1 MPQQDSSRSQA
12 HLLILQEELK
22 ILREK
27 NQQLQQQLETSQQR
41 HREIEQRLA
50 LHPISGLPT
59 HYMMEA
65 QIQELL
71 SAAEKDSF
79 HSYAFVLIQLGPA
92 YDMVKR
98 TMKSSVAEWVLYQ
111 LSQRLN
117 LLLATDDHIFHTRE
131 NEFLILRRYDED
143 SVLTSFLTLI
153 QHQVSEPHIFSGF
166 NLTLESWI
174 GVSLYPQHGVDR
186 SALLHG
192 ADIALGHCQELKA
205 PFIIFDVSLEKRV
218 LEKMELQNAIIKA
231 IEAPALKAI
240 GHQFELYFQP
250 KLTVQRQGQVWSVK
264 GIQAEVL
271 LRWNH
276 PTKGQI
282 QPSQF
287 IPIAEETGLIMPIG
301 KWSLYQVVQQLKD
314 WDETAFREVH
324 LAFNVSARQFR
335 SHDLVEIFQKAI
347 RKHKAVVEKLTL
359 EVTETS
365 LFEDPLE
372 AEQILKAFK
381 NFGLKISVDD
391 FGTGFSSLSH
401 LHKFTLD
408 EIKIDQSFVRGL
420 PENPQD
426 LAIVRSLISIAKE
439 LNLHIVAEGVETL
452 SQLEELADLGCQT
465 VQGFLISRPLPRAAF
480 ESFVHKLQKN
490 GHCLELTSP
499 L

>member
-1 MPQQDSSRSQA
+1 MPQHDSSRSEA
-12 HLLILQEELK
+12 RLLILQEELK

-27 NQQLQQQLETSQQR
+27 NNQLQQQLENSQQR

-59 HYMMEA
+59 HYMMES
-65 QIQELL
+65 QIQEIL
-71 SAAEKDSF
+71 SDAEKASF
-79 HSYAFVLIQLGPA
+79 QGYAFILIQLGPA

-117 LLLATDDHIFHTRE
+117 LLLSSNDYIFHTRE
-131 NEFLILRRYDED
+131 NEFLLLRHYEEE
-143 SVLTSFLTLI
+143 SVLTSFLNLI

-205 PFIIFDVSLEKRV
+205 PFVLFDVSLEKRV

-250 KLTVQRQGQVWSVK
+250 KLTVQRQGSSWTVK

-276 PTKGQI
+276 PSKGQI

-314 WDETAFREVH
+314 WDATTFQEVH

-335 SHDLVEIFQKAI
+335 SQDLVEIFQKTMK
-347 RKHKAVVEKLTL
+347 KHKEVVKKLTL

-372 AEQILKAFK
+372 AEKILKAFK

-426 LAIVRSLISIAKE
+426 LAIVRSLISIANE

-452 SQLEELADLGCQT
+452 PQLEELADLGCQT
-465 VQGFLISRPLPRAAF
+465 VQGYLISRPLTRTGF
-480 ESFVHKLQKN
+480 ENFVHRLQQN
-490 GHCLELTSP
+490 GRCLELAKT
-499 L
+499 